1 MRGDTFRAVDTLVTA
16 LDELSRRDAQYS
28 LASLLVVESAT
39 NLLNEFHQMRTAADG
54 VMRAVQGAQRI
65 APP

>member
-1 MRGDTFRAVDTLVTA
+1 